1 MGRYALARL
10 ARTLLVILFVSA
22 LVFVLLR
29 LSGDPA
35 SILLPFDAT
44 PEERVAFRK
53 YFGLDAPI
61 LVQYLRFL
69 GRSVRGDFG
78 ESLRYRQPAVS
89 LFVERL
95 PSTLALVGSALL
107 VTTILGLTF
116 GVAAAVARNSSL
128 DHVVVTVALVMQSTP
143 SFWLGIMLILLLS
156 VQMRWLPT
164 SGGGGV
170 LHLIMPSLTVAAS
183 IVAEVVLLVR
193 GSMIE
198 ALRSDYIRT
207 AVAKGIPS
215 RLVVLRHA
223 LRNAMIPAVT
233 VLGIQFGSLMGG
245 AVITETVFGWPGVG
259 LLAVQSIFHRDFPV
273 IQVSI
278 LNLAIMIALANLTVD
293 LLYIL
298 IDPRIRLGD

>member
-1 MGRYALARL
+1 
-10 ARTLLVILFVSA
+10 LFVSA